1 MENIQRAVDGN
12 RSLAGVCVCRKRERG
27 IIEGYDRAIGLQGED
42 GAMDLY
48 GKDGTRSEI
57 R

>member
-12 RSLAGVCVCRKRERG
+12 RSLAGVYVCRKRRGG
-27 IIEGYDRAIGLQGED
+27 IIEGYDWVIGLQGED